1 MKRDQKRDQKQEK
14 PGHRLSC
21 WGLADGYRRGRGS
34 ERETGRGRVG
44 GRGHDDELFQTN
56 ETQMRSHAAAF

>member
-21 WGLADGYRRGRGS
+21 WGLADGYRRGGR
-34 ERETGRGRVG
+34 ERERDRE
-44 GRGHDDELFQTN
+44 RER
-56 ETQMRSHAAAF
+56 ESRWSRA